1 MKNNES
7 QTDKILL
14 NESITKLLV
23 KYSVPAII
31 GMLVSAL
38 YNVVDRMFIGNIP
51 EVGAIAITGIGVTMP
66 FVTILLAFGMLL
78 GVGAA
83 ANISI
88 KLGQGKRDD
97 AEKIVG
103 NLLLLSAPVGGIITV
118 VGLIFSQEILTAFG
132 ASSESLV
139 YAEKYMNIILAGS
152 IFNIAG
158 FALGNTLRSDGSPKI
173 SAAIMVFSCL
183 LNIILDPIFI
193 FKFNMGIEGAAY
205 ATILSQILTFIL
217 TVGYYLS
224 RYSNLKL
231 KKENFFW
238 NMEISKIIL
247 IIGLPPFVMQLVN
260 SLIQIIN
267 NNILKAYGGDF
278 AIGAMA
284 TVNGIGMLCLMP
296 IFGIAQGSQPIIGYN
311 YGAKNYD
318 RVKETIYKSGI
329 FAFLLLVIPYFIVQF
344 FSDSVIKTFNSDPA
358 IVNIAVRGLKIYTLC
373 YPTIAIGMVGSQ
385 FFQAIAKAKIALFL
399 SLSRQALIL
408 IPVTLILTPIIKLD
422 GVWVAQPVSDFL
434 SAILASYF
442 VIKEFR
448 KFDVLQ
454 KEEDI
459 EEEIIENLV
468 EERCI

>member
-1 MKNNES
+1 MKNNELK
-7 QTDKILL
+7 TDRTLL
-14 NESITKLLV
+14 DEPIIKLLV

-88 KLGQGKRDD
+88 KLGQGKKYE
-97 AEKIVG
+97 AEKIIG
-103 NLLLLSAPVGGIITV
+103 NLLLLSAVIGGIIAV
-118 VGLIFSQEILTAFG
+118 VGLIFSQEILLAFG
-132 ASSESLV
+132 ASSESLS
-139 YAEKYMNIILAGS
+139 YAKKYMDIILAGS

-173 SAAIMVFSCL
+173 SAAIMVVSCM

-193 FKFNMGIEGAAY
+193 FKLNMGIEGAAY
-205 ATILSQILTFIL
+205 ATILSQILTFVL
-217 TVGYYLS
+217 TIGYYLS

-238 NMEISKIIL
+238 NTEISKIIL

-311 YGAKNYD
+311 YGAKNYL
-318 RVKETIYKSGI
+318 RVKETVYKSGI

-344 FSDSVIKTFNSDPA
+344 FPDSVIKTFNSDPA
-358 IVNIAVRGLKIYTLC
+358 IVRIAVRGLKIYTLC
-373 YPTIAIGMVGSQ
+373 FPVIAIGMVGSQ
-385 FFQAIAKAKIALFL
+385 FFQAIAKPKTALFL
-399 SLSRQALIL
+399 SLARQALIL
-408 IPVTLILTPIIKLD
+408 IPVTFVLTPMIKLD

-434 SAILASYF
+434 SALLAAYF
-442 VIKEFR
+442 VIKEFK
-448 KFDVLQ
+448 KFDTVQ
-454 KEEDI
+454 KDEETEDKI
-459 EEEIIENLV
+459 SENLV

>member
-103 NLLLLSAPVGGIITV
+103 NLLLLSALVGGIITV

-193 FKFNMGIEGAAY
+193 FKFNMGIEGAA
-205 ATILSQILTFIL
+205 
-217 TVGYYLS
+217 
-224 RYSNLKL
+224 
-231 KKENFFW
+231 
-238 NMEISKIIL
+238 
-247 IIGLPPFVMQLVN
+247 
-260 SLIQIIN
+260 
-267 NNILKAYGGDF
+267 
-278 AIGAMA
+278 
-284 TVNGIGMLCLMP
+284 
-296 IFGIAQGSQPIIGYN
+296 
-311 YGAKNYD
+311 
-318 RVKETIYKSGI
+318 
-329 FAFLLLVIPYFIVQF
+329 
-344 FSDSVIKTFNSDPA
+344 
-358 IVNIAVRGLKIYTLC
+358 
-373 YPTIAIGMVGSQ
+373 
-385 FFQAIAKAKIALFL
+385 
-399 SLSRQALIL
+399 
-408 IPVTLILTPIIKLD
+408 
-422 GVWVAQPVSDFL
+422 
-434 SAILASYF
+434 
-442 VIKEFR
+442 
-448 KFDVLQ
+448 
-454 KEEDI
+454 
-459 EEEIIENLV
+459 
-468 EERCI
+468 

>member
-103 NLLLLSAPVGGIITV
+103 NLLLLSALVGGIITV

-205 ATILSQILTFIL
+205 ATILSQIL
-217 TVGYYLS
+217 
-224 RYSNLKL
+224 
-231 KKENFFW
+231 
-238 NMEISKIIL
+238 
-247 IIGLPPFVMQLVN
+247 
-260 SLIQIIN
+260 
-267 NNILKAYGGDF
+267 
-278 AIGAMA
+278 
-284 TVNGIGMLCLMP
+284 
-296 IFGIAQGSQPIIGYN
+296 
-311 YGAKNYD
+311 
-318 RVKETIYKSGI
+318 
-329 FAFLLLVIPYFIVQF
+329 
-344 FSDSVIKTFNSDPA
+344 
-358 IVNIAVRGLKIYTLC
+358 
-373 YPTIAIGMVGSQ
+373 
-385 FFQAIAKAKIALFL
+385 
-399 SLSRQALIL
+399 
-408 IPVTLILTPIIKLD
+408 
-422 GVWVAQPVSDFL
+422 
-434 SAILASYF
+434 
-442 VIKEFR
+442 
-448 KFDVLQ
+448 
-454 KEEDI
+454 
-459 EEEIIENLV
+459 
-468 EERCI
+468 

>member
-1 MKNNES
+1 
-7 QTDKILL
+7 
-14 NESITKLLV
+14 
-23 KYSVPAII
+23 
-31 GMLVSAL
+31 
-38 YNVVDRMFIGNIP
+38 
-51 EVGAIAITGIGVTMP
+51 
-66 FVTILLAFGMLL
+66 
-78 GVGAA
+78 
-83 ANISI
+83 
-88 KLGQGKRDD
+88 
-97 AEKIVG
+97 
-103 NLLLLSAPVGGIITV
+103 
-118 VGLIFSQEILTAFG
+118 
-132 ASSESLV
+132 
-139 YAEKYMNIILAGS
+139 
-152 IFNIAG
+152 
-158 FALGNTLRSDGSPKI
+158 
-173 SAAIMVFSCL
+173 
-183 LNIILDPIFI
+183 
-193 FKFNMGIEGAAY
+193 AAY